1 MFRRRTAL
9 LVHPALDDDAL
20 HATLTELRP
29 APHLHGLGAG
39 SSRPLWAPVAD
50 LLRDTGRDW
59 DRRWHRMSV
68 LADRLPVSV
77 SERWI
82 TERPGDGDA
91 LVLWACVRCAR
102 QSPAGGRAA
111 GERAAWGR
119 AAGERAAW
127 GRAAG
132 GRIAEAWEA
141 GGWAAARDA
150 ERACLRAA
158 EACPEDPTPWL
169 ALLGLMHSHAV
180 PPRDAVPVWTEA
192 VTRAPWH
199 RGAYHRLLSY
209 LSPRGHGSV
218 ADMMDF
224 AGHGAARAPQGSPLA
239 LLPVAARVE
248 LVAHR
253 QRQLSFGADRHWN
266 EPRAGTEIESALTE
280 WFHTA
285 AAPHAE
291 AVADLNILAFALVRT
306 HRPTDAAPVFGRIG
320 RRMTPYPW
328 ELLPEPERTFRY
340 WRDRPGR

>member
-1 MFRRRTAL
+1 MLRRRRHAL
-9 LVHPALDDDAL
+9 LVRPALDDDAL

-29 APHLHGLGAG
+29 TLQSHGLGAG
-39 SSRPLWAPVAD
+39 SSRPLWQPVAE

-68 LADRLPVSV
+68 LAGGLPAAV

-82 TERPGDGDA
+82 AERPGDGDA
-91 LVLWACVRCAR
+91 SVLWACVRSGR
-102 QSPAGGRAA
+102 HSPAQ
-111 GERAAWGR
+111 
-119 AAGERAAW
+119 
-127 GRAAG
+127 
-132 GRIAEAWEA
+132 
-141 GGWAAARDA
+141 GWPGVWDA

-169 ALLGLMHSHAV
+169 ALLDLMYRAAV

-199 RGAYHRLLSY
+199 RGAYHRLLDY

-218 ADMMDF
+218 VDMTDF
-224 AGHGAARAPQGSPLA
+224 ARQGAARAPHGSPLA

-253 QRQLSFGADRHWN
+253 QRQLPFGADGHWN
-266 EPRAGTEIESALTE
+266 EPGADAEIEAALTD

-285 AAPHAE
+285 AVPHAE
-291 AVADLNILAFALVRT
+291 AVADLNLLAFALVRT
-306 HRPTDAAPVFGRIG
+306 HRPTDAAPVFRRLGRH
-320 RRMTPYPW
+320 MTRHPW
-328 ELLPEPERTFRY
+328 ELLPDPERTFLY
-340 WRDRPGR
+340 WRDRKGV